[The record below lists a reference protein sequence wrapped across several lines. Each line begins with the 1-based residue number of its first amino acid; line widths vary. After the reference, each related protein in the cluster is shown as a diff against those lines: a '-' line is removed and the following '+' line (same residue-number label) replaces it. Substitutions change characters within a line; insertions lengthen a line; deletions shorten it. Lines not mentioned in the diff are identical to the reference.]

1 MFKTIGV
8 VFFVKLLNT
17 LFLFVASIPIWVICV
32 LLYVYVYLMRLVW
45 LLFVKI
51 TKGDVF
57 VIIDK
62 LNKFFAKILKKCM
75 E

>member
-1 MFKTIGV
+1 M
-8 VFFVKLLNT
+8 FFVKLLNT

-32 LLYVYVYLMRLVW
+32 LLYIYVYLMRLVW

-51 TKGDVF
+51 TKGEVF

>member
-1 MFKTIGV
+1 M
-8 VFFVKLLNT
+8 FFVKLLNT

-51 TKGDVF
+51 TKGEVF